1 MKRTKAIIAAALL
14 CSSILFTGCGLTEID
29 PFDEQYITY
38 KVSGISGYTGRLDVD
53 ARNAPSGLTT
63 YYHWDYD
70 EPLSNGDIVKITVT
84 PAEKIL
90 KQNGYKVSRMETEYT
105 VSGLEE
111 LPETLPDEAANSIMN
126 AMHDGVA
133 EHYAKD
139 PNAYT
144 VGELLEYDT
153 VQVKSVSDLQFVRG
167 LYEVTTDRNAEDS
180 HFKNEDDSET
190 DYVLHPPRA
199 SFTGVWAVTYEL
211 EYLED
216 SLSSSNEA
224 GDIVTPT
231 VYYYGSINGFTVLD
245 GKIHYNEFIS
255 PQYSSFR
262 ENPDESME
270 ILFNAS
276 KDKEHLARVEY

>member
-38 KVSGISGYTGRLDVD
+38 EVSGISGYTGRLDVN

-111 LPETLPDEAANSIMN
+111 LPETLPEDAANSIMDALQEATFSEN
-126 AMHDGVA
+126 AEYVYSVGDEDQGWRT
-133 EHYAKD
+133 AKILS
-139 PNAYT
+139 
-144 VGELLEYDT
+144 VGEPQL
-153 VQVKSVSDLQFVRG
+153 VKG
-167 LYEVTTDRNAEDS
+167 LYEVTTDRNAKDS
-180 HFKNEDDSET
+180 PFSNEDEEDT
-190 DYVLHPPRA
+190 DFLIHPPRA
-199 SFTGVWAVTYEL
+199 SFKALWSITYEE
-211 EYLED
+211 EYAEGFRSPDTGED
-216 SLSSSNEA
+216 LSGA
-224 GDIVTPT
+224 VFTKTDWF
-231 VYYYGSINGFTVLD
+231 YASIDGFSIKD
-245 GKIHYNEFIS
+245 GKVHYNESLKPYCWF
-255 PQYSSFR
+255 YW
-262 ENPDESME
+262 DME
-270 ILFNAS
+270 D
-276 KDKEHLARVEY
+276 KDYTEYVDGFKL